1 MWQYPR
7 LRVTYEKEYFI
18 FLFSLKL
25 LGIANFLMFAVN
37 HGDASTVIPIANMSF
52 VLGHLVLVASKME
65 KLVAK

>member
-1 MWQYPR
+1 
-7 LRVTYEKEYFI
+7 
-18 FLFSLKL
+18 
-25 LGIANFLMFAVN
+25 MFAVN